1 MITLFYAG
9 LCTLLILYLAGRVM
23 ARRMQAK
30 IGLGDGGDGELARR
44 IRAHANAVEYLP
56 LALLLLGGMEL
67 NGYPDPAI
75 HAFGGTL
82 LVSRI
87 LHAWGLSRS
96 SGKSVGRFAGTVLT
110 LLLMVAMAVF
120 AIGGHL
126 ANYVGGEP
134 DDLAAYEE

>member
-9 LCTLLILYLAGRVM
+9 LCTLLILCLAGRVM

-75 HAFGGTL
+75 HAFGATL
-82 LVSRI
+82 LASRI

-96 SGKSVGRFAGTVLT
+96 SGKSVGRFAGTALT
-110 LLLMVAMAVF
+110 LVLMLAMALF
-120 AIGGHL
+120 AIAGHL
-126 ANYVGGEP
+126 SGYATGEP
-134 DDLAAYEE
+134 AEAAAYEE